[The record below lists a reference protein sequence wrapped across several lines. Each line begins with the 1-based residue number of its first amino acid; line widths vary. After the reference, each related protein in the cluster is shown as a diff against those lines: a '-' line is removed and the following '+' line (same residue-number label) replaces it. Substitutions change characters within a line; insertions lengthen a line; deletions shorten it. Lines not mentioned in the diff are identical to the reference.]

1 MYVENRAAVTVCDS
15 QQSVQKAIRI
25 LDESGY
31 SLKNLSVLG
40 RDCYGANDVSAD
52 QFGIDSHK
60 KCAKSVSL
68 WCKLWGML
76 SGDAFLNIDGIGS
89 VLVVGPLAP
98 QLIGRW
104 AETETEEGLD
114 LLNAGLN
121 SLGVPQGSI
130 EECEAALRSDR
141 YVVVLCG
148 NSDEVARAK
157 DILQPAKGARPR
169 QARRCPRSSRSIDIS
184 QTCDSITRLEAETP
198 SK

>member
-1 MYVENRAAVTVCDS
+1 MWKTGATVAVCDS
-15 QQSVQKAIRI
+15 QQSVQKAIRM

-40 RDCYGANDVSAD
+40 RDCYGANHPSAD
-52 QFGIDSHK
+52 ELAVESHK
-60 KCAKSVSL
+60 KCTKSVSL
-68 WCKLWGML
+68 WCKLWGIL

-104 AETETEEGLD
+104 TEPETDDGRD
-114 LLNAGLN
+114 PLNAGLD
-121 SLGVPQGSI
+121 SLGVPQQSI

-148 NSDEVARAK
+148 NSDEVAKAKSILGPTGGSRAR
-157 DILQPAKGARPR
+157 QPH
-169 QARRCPRSSRSIDIS
+169 RCP
-184 QTCDSITRLEAETP
+184 
-198 SK
+198 